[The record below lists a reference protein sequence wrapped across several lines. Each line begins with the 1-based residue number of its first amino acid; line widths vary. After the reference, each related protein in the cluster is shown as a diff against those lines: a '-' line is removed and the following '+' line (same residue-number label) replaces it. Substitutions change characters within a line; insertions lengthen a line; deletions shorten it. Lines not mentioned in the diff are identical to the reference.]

1 MSRENKQREIMSTL
15 KAGFTKKLA
24 ETIQD
29 TINTDLKKEDSNR
42 ESLNKRKL
50 AGKHRR
56 VATQGRV
63 SPSKE
68 EPTSSMGLISPKPT
82 AAKRSPRANTATGP
96 KARFFGILGLD
107 AIQEEDGKLGGY
119 KTVVSSQPNKGG
131 KVVLK
136 REYTYGLD
144 ERLYT
149 SEYDR
154 ERNKRKFGDLM
165 KKVDA
170 EVKVNDA
177 YLTEIKV
184 AKKLRASGLSSL
196 FRRKHEESEST
207 LDTEIE
213 AIIRKQDKRRHDEN
227 YQQQLEHFNLP
238 DNEETQRLLKTL
250 GKLQVKSAAAGVKV
264 TRLTHLN
271 EIGHRQVQAIK
282 ANDGDQLSGAQSHR
296 QSRIEEP
303 LEPVHHRTKSE
314 AKAKPLKS
322 ESHEGGKLKPH
333 TFLTQPICME
343 HFKPLDLLAFALVNR
358 QLQLFLVKQ
367 TVSKL
372 VFELAA
378 SVRTEQMAVCM
389 SIETH
394 KVTERVLICMG
405 FQCNP

>member
-1 MSRENKQREIMSTL
+1 MWNLIKQKLDIRGDHLNFNEFLRLLEAESYFRDIMFEYQLFYKSTKRLRYYKEVHLSNKRMGEYGEQIVKGVPQKLQAAHIIEKVLLFDAKGTTILVCAFENKNVHAVDYMTGDIIHEFVFKDESMPIAAPAPPKHQSVTAQPSPKKDLGKKIMRYQIQKAIMARENKQREIMSTL

-24 ETIQD
+24 ETIQE

-56 VATQGRV
+56 VATQGRT

-68 EPTSSMGLISPKPT
+68 EPSSSMGLASPKPT
-82 AAKRSPRANTATGP
+82 AAKRSPRANTAGGP

-177 YLTEIKV
+177 YLSEIKV

-213 AIIRKQDKRRHDEN
+213 AIIKKQDKRRQDEN
-227 YQQQLEHFNLP
+227 YQKQLEHFNLP
-238 DNEETQRLLKTL
+238 DNEET
-250 GKLQVKSAAAGVKV
+250 
-264 TRLTHLN
+264 
-271 EIGHRQVQAIK
+271 
-282 ANDGDQLSGAQSHR
+282 
-296 QSRIEEP
+296 
-303 LEPVHHRTKSE
+303 
-314 AKAKPLKS
+314 
-322 ESHEGGKLKPH
+322 
-333 TFLTQPICME
+333 
-343 HFKPLDLLAFALVNR
+343 
-358 QLQLFLVKQ
+358 
-367 TVSKL
+367 
-372 VFELAA
+372 
-378 SVRTEQMAVCM
+378 
-389 SIETH
+389 
-394 KVTERVLICMG
+394 
-405 FQCNP
+405 